1 MRKNGNHFILKLR
14 YAGTGEMIVN
24 VTVSDCMKLPT
35 FREARVV
42 AGSGGLNRVVASV
55 SVMEYPDIPV
65 LSSDLIV
72 GNELMI
78 SALTQIMDDV
88 DMQCRLVRHLHFMGT
103 ACIVIFYVG
112 VYVRELD
119 QRLLATADELDFPL
133 IVMPFGRM
141 NCRYSDM
148 ITDVMELVLYRQRQE
163 RHYASDM
170 VNRLAQLQP
179 EQRTIKTVLRLLS
192 DRLRCTLLL
201 VDRYM
206 ERRGFAPWPLSAQL
220 DCSALLD
227 SLKSSAEAVNDP
239 REMLVDGKCC
249 LVWCMP
255 VNSDMHRGFQLIV
268 IDEQRQLE
276 YDMLQQAVEVIELFL
291 NIWNK
296 NTFFEGT
303 DALVHA
309 ILTDRPDEM
318 TRLASKMHIDIGSI
332 HTMWVMLIDNFTG
345 GALIDSQR
353 RDCILKAKLFLQE
366 YHKLTV
372 VDSFGPYI
380 IALSDAN
387 LFDGSES
394 DLAENFRE
402 RLHGQELELTCS
414 VFSDID
420 TTAQAREA
428 FVLTSDN
435 LVSARRVY
443 PERHVFTNSTLRF
456 VKDCR
461 DALEVGEERARQKMA
476 VLERLEQ
483 QSDASELIQTLCVYL
498 LDAESNTQKT
508 GAILYMH
515 KNSVNYRLN
524 KIRNILGS
532 DLSQMPSVFEIYQ
545 AAALYRLLN

>member
-1 MRKNGNHFILKLR
+1 MH
-14 YAGTGEMIVN
+14 VN
-24 VTVSDCMKLPT
+24 VTVADCMKLPT
-35 FREARVV
+35 FREARVF
-42 AGSGGLNRVVASV
+42 AGAGGLNRVVASV

-65 LSSDLIV
+65 LSSELLV

-78 SALTQIMDDV
+78 SALTQIKDDI
-88 DMQCRLVRHLHFMGT
+88 DMQCRLVRHLHFMGA
-103 ACIVIFYVG
+103 ACLVVFYVG

-119 QRLLATADELDFPL
+119 PRLLATADELDFPL

-148 ITDVMELVLYRQRQE
+148 ITDVMELVLFRQRQE

-170 VNRLAQLQP
+170 VSRISQLQP

-201 VDRYM
+201 ADRYM

-220 DCSALLD
+220 DCHALLD
-227 SLKSSAEAVNDP
+227 SLKASAEDGSTP
-239 REMLVDGKCC
+239 REMSVEGKDC

-255 VNSDMHRGFQLIV
+255 VSSDMHRGFQLVV
-268 IDEQRQLE
+268 IDEQRRLE

-296 NTFFEGT
+296 NTFYDGT
-303 DALVHA
+303 DALIHA
-309 ILTDRPDEM
+309 ILSDRPDEM
-318 TRLASKMHIDIGSI
+318 KRLSASMHIDISSI
-332 HTMWVMLIDNFTG
+332 HTMWVMQIENFTG
-345 GALIDSQR
+345 VALSDSQR

-402 RLHGQELELTCS
+402 RLHEQELELSCS
-414 VFSDID
+414 VFKDID

-428 FVLTSDN
+428 FVLTSEN
-435 LVSARRVY
+435 LAGARRVY
-443 PERHVFTNSTLRF
+443 PERHVFTYSSLRF

-461 DALEVGEERARQKMA
+461 DALEAGEECTRRKMA

-483 QSDASELIQTLCVYL
+483 QSDAAELLQTLCVYL
-498 LDAESNTQKT
+498 LDAESSTQKT
-508 GAILYMH
+508 GSILYMH

-545 AAALYRLLN
+545 ASALYRLLN